1 MIPEIERPI
10 ENQQNKIGQVLRRY
24 VGSEEFSQ
32 RARTYNTLNAYTGNL
47 SLFFSFCQN
56 RAISSIKELKPDNIS
71 AWFEELK
78 ERGDSPPTRARRRA
92 SLAGFLCWGIDN
104 ELVQKDVL
112 SPPMPNWRES
122 YIRRS
127 TKSLKKEQID
137 ALLKEAK
144 KQNSLRDAAFILIAV
159 QTGVFVEKI
168 VDLDRCDVVQRDGQM
183 GIRFYDEKE
192 DEYDTKQ
199 VDKTAQEVIGK
210 YLNERDVDPDQPLFP
225 GERHNEQITR
235 QGLWFILKKYRA
247 NIGVPELSP
256 IMLRNTYFENLA
268 RQKRESAQE

>member
-10 ENQQNKIGQVLRRY
+10 ESQNKIGQVLQRY
-24 VGSEEFSQ
+24 VGSEKFFQ
-32 RARTYNTLNAYTGNL
+32 HARTNNTLNAYTADL

-56 RAISSIKELKPDNIS
+56 RAISSIEELKPDNIS

-78 ERGDSPPTRARRRA
+78 RRGDSSATLTRRRA
-92 SLAGFLCWGIDN
+92 SLAGFLYWGIDN

-112 SPPMPNWRES
+112 SASMPNLQES

-127 TKSLKKEQID
+127 TKSLTKEQID

-144 KQNSLRDAAFILIAV
+144 KQDSLRDAAFILIAV

-168 VDLDRCDVVQRDGQM
+168 ADLNRCDVFQIDGQM

-210 YLNERDVDPDQPLFP
+210 YLNERDVDPYQPLFP
-225 GERHNEQITR
+225 GERHNERITR

-247 NIGVPELSP
+247 HVGVPELSP
-256 IMLRNTYFENLA
+256 TMLRNTYFENKMK
-268 RQKRESAQE
+268 QKREST